1 MGWFQRASL
10 AMLAVVAFCAC
21 GPTRHTS
28 PVDGPTAKITV
39 ASICVERASF
49 FARINRLR
57 TEEYGCNQTAEWVV
71 SPGTIDFLIQV
82 EQASFTVEP
91 LELTFDIAED
101 ECADFLLR
109 QAATGGYNLEFI
121 GVGAC
126 D

>member
-1 MGWFQRASL
+1 MEWFLRAL
-10 AMLAVVAFCAC
+10 LAVFAFAALSGC
-21 GPTRHTS
+21 GPTRYTQ
-28 PVDGPTAKITV
+28 PLEGPTAKISV

-57 TEEYGCNQTAEWVV
+57 TEEYGCNQTAEWIVA
-71 SPGTIDFLIQV
+71 PGTIDFLVQV

-91 LELTFDIAED
+91 LELSFEIGED

-121 GVGAC
+121 GVAAC
-126 D
+126 E